1 MDNILSIAAIFLSV
15 LSLLVSI
22 YVVWKD
28 HGRLKIY
35 AHPFKHPDT
44 DEYSYTSI
52 NVVNTGIRVVLMKY
66 FVAVYF
72 DGSIARSCLN
82 SNCKAIVLTE
92 GQDFKYKL
100 GKFDGPMVNMC
111 DENQNEDSEIKNC
124 LFEDTMGKKW
134 KVKGAKSALRS
145 VQMSKY
151 KFGIR
156 THY

>member
-22 YVVWKD
+22 YVAWKD

-35 AHPFKHPDT
+35 AHPIKHPDT

-52 NVVNTGIRVVLMKY
+52 NVVNTGRRVVLMKY

-72 DGSIARSCLN
+72 DGSIARCCLN
-82 SNCKAIVLTE
+82 SNCEAIVLTE

-100 GKFDGPMVNMC
+100 GKFDGPMVNIC
-111 DENQNEDSEIKNC
+111 EENQNEDSEIKNC
-124 LFEDTMGKKW
+124 FFEDTMGKKW
-134 KVKGAKSALRS
+134 EVKGAKSALRS
-145 VQMSKY
+145 VRMSKH